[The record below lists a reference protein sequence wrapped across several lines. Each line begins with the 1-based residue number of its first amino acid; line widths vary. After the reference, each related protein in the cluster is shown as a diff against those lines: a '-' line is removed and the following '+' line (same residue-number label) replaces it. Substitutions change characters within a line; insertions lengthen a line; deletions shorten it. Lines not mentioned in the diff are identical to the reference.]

1 MPPFLLQL
9 LFLVRGRRATCR
21 PVHCIDDFAQVASE
35 PREPPRK
42 RVRAEQF
49 VVIACGGPGVGELR
63 EQSQVV
69 AHLDQVQVGGFGKDK
84 HGGGLGNLR
93 INPRLP

>member
-1 MPPFLLQL
+1 
-9 LFLVRGRRATCR
+9 
-21 PVHCIDDFAQVASE
+21 
-35 PREPPRK
+35 
-42 RVRAEQF
+42 
-49 VVIACGGPGVGELR
+49 
-63 EQSQVV
+63 VV